1 MKRLESQ
8 SGGATDLL
16 PVVSGTETLCL
27 TLPRK
32 INRNW
37 RLLPF
42 LNALI
47 SRISGRLGHKVSV
60 IKYFQLISK
69 RIT

>member
-8 SGGATDLL
+8 SGGATDVL
-16 PVVSGTETLCL
+16 PVVSGTETSCL

-47 SRISGRLGHKVSV
+47 SRISGRLGS
-60 IKYFQLISK
+60 
-69 RIT
+69 

>member
-47 SRISGRLGHKVSV
+47 SRISGRLGS
-60 IKYFQLISK
+60 
-69 RIT
+69 